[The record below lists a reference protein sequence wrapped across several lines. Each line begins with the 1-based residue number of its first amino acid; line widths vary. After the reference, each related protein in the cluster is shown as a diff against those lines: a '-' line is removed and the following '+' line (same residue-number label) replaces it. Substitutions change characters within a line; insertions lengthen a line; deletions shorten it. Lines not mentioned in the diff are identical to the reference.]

1 MFCTKCGSQLPD
13 NAAFCTNCG
22 APLRSSQTTG
32 VQNFGASD
40 TSTQVS
46 PTQDSNTPNM
56 QSQVFGGQNSAGQ
69 NFVSPN
75 IPGPIMSSMN
85 MPRRK
90 SNTGLVVGVAVAG
103 VLALL
108 LLVFLGVKVLSGGTN
123 SSPENVVKTFFKA
136 ISKEDVTMLKSTF
149 SPKNSELIS
158 QMSMFLNN
166 ETLGTL
172 NDELVKEF
180 GNNWY
185 NKLSVKQKDKTTK
198 SGKTYISVEVMIDN
212 NKDNS
217 ETMTVVKEGSKYYL
231 SDFPF

>member
-22 APLRSSQTTG
+22 ASLRSGQAIG
-32 VQNFGASD
+32 VQNFGAPD
-40 TSTQVS
+40 TSTQVP
-46 PTQDSNTPNM
+46 PTQDTNTPNM
-56 QSQVFGGQNSAGQ
+56 QNQVFGGQNLGA
-69 NFVSPN
+69 PN
-75 IPGPIMSSMN
+75 MANPGMN
-85 MPRRK
+85 TIGMPRRK
-90 SNTGLVVGVAVAG
+90 SNTGLVVGVAAAG

-108 LLVFLGVKVLSGGTN
+108 LLVFVGVKVLSGGTN

-149 SPKNSELIS
+149 NPTNSELLS

-172 NDELVKEF
+172 NDELAKQF

-198 SGKTYISVEVMIDN
+198 SGKTYITVEVMIDN
-212 NKDNS
+212 NRDNA
-217 ETMTVVKEGSKYYL
+217 ETMTVVKEGSKYYISAL
-231 SDFPF
+231 PF